1 MRRALVAFTFLLAAC
16 SAAEANTGAP
26 EIVYGRDI
34 CIECGM
40 IISEPRFAAAYE
52 YDGTDRVFDDIGNM
66 LLYGLRT
73 GELTAPTRAWVHD
86 YHSSTWIDASEAWF
100 VAADSLLTPMGH
112 GLAAFGARATA
123 EAFAADRE
131 GILLEWADLLAA
143 VPDGPRLTYPH
154 YDTP

>member
-1 MRRALVAFTFLLAAC
+1 MRRAIAACTLLFAAC

-66 LLYGLRT
+66 LLHGLRT
-73 GELTAPTRAWVHD
+73 GELTDTTRAWVHD
-86 YHSSTWIDASEAWF
+86 YHSSAWIDASEAWF
-100 VAADSLLTPMGH
+100 VESDILTPMGH
-112 GLAAFGARATA
+112 GLAAFGARTTA
-123 EAFAADRE
+123 EAFVAERN
-131 GILLEWADLLAA
+131 GSLLTWADLLAA
-143 VPDGPRLTYPH
+143 TPDGPHLTFPH
-154 YDTP
+154 HDTP